1 MVEGDLCNS
10 SVTSKSKNLP
20 PVLISS
26 EFSYGYL
33 ITSNLIVVMRKVMYV
48 MGLVSSY
55 IPIYTLLPIR
65 LFA

>member
-33 ITSNLIVVMRKVMYV
+33 ITSNLIVVMKEGNVCN
-48 MGLVSSY
+48 GLSEFIYSY
-55 IPIYTLLPIR
+55 IYFTSY
-65 LFA
+65 